1 AVAQPLGLSLRSPR
15 LSDTE
20 AWISCAYHCRVPS
33 VSVYYMRFAVNDS
46 QLFQIHEAKD
56 RAQLTTTTALLVAHV
71 VTITEEFTRRGTGRK
86 RVLPAAA
93 HSGLASSLFQARP
106 RCLHCTRPPP
116 ITLRRSRC
124 CDVGSYDKL
133 PRWNQEETAEPSK
146 HCCPCV
152 CVSYRMADFE
162 DEVSR
167 RYDFVL
173 RELIDAELQAARA
186 DTESESLAASIAQMR
201 AQLGKR
207 DSDND
212 ELKAR
217 IKKAK
222 AEKQKHEMKRRD
234 RKTLTTMEDL
244 LADRLHDLRMESLLK
259 RLSFWQSVL
268 NFVLYAVF
276 LCNAFVTGLG
286 AASGSTSAPASQP

>member
-1 AVAQPLGLSLRSPR
+1 MTRCPLLQVLAGLLALAIVQMKNQFKQAQDDLCDDMCCCSIR
-15 LSDTE
+15 
-20 AWISCAYHCRVPS
+20 
-33 VSVYYMRFAVNDS
+33 
-46 QLFQIHEAKD
+46 Q
-56 RAQLTTTTALLVAHV
+56 
-71 VTITEEFTRRGTGRK
+71 
-86 RVLPAAA
+86 
-93 HSGLASSLFQARP
+93 
-106 RCLHCTRPPP
+106 RPPP
-116 ITLRRSRC
+116 ITLRRDLVAARLA
-124 CDVGSYDKL
+124 GSYDKL